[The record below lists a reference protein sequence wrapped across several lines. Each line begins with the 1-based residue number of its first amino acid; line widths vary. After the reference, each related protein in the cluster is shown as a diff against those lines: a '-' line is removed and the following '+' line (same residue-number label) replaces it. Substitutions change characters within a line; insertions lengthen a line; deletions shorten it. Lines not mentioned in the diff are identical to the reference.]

1 MIKKKQ
7 MDNQLKPYC
16 TIIGETMVT
25 VVVFGNELAD
35 LYGCEMDAGDPFWY
49 ISGTDAWFEKLEAN
63 GETFLVAKTYDKDYF
78 SVPVDQKA
86 LELLAIE
93 NGVLVLLP
101 NAPLKAEDI
110 RQTADLEELREWMNT
125 EIGEDEIEGVIYC
138 FYTNEDKKKYH
149 EQ

>member
-1 MIKKKQ
+1 
-7 MDNQLKPYC
+7 MDNKLKPYC
-16 TIIGETMVT
+16 TIIGETIVT
-25 VVVFGNELAD
+25 VVVFGDELAD
-35 LYGCEMDAGDPFWY
+35 LYGYEMDAGDPFWY
-49 ISGTDAWFEKLEAN
+49 ISGTDAWFEKQEVN

-86 LELLAIE
+86 LDLLAVK

-110 RQTADLEELREWMNT
+110 KQTTDLEELREWMNT

-138 FYTNEDKKKYH
+138 FYTEEDKKKYH